1 MNKTR
6 ISLGK
11 IDKIKILNDLE
22 GKLEIMIKMNY
33 TVKYGLLIFA
43 GMAGLFLLMK
53 SLNLEKQTELRFFN
67 IFIIAYFSSRLGKK
81 LTEEKQKSHFVNR
94 LFQVFAANILA
105 VILSIAA
112 IVFFVKVV
120 DPSFEENFQ
129 FWILF
134 SGDSSLTRIAGAL
147 FIEGSACAA
156 IVSLVVMQYFQ
167 FYNPSIKS
175 KSKQASRISKT
186 RKVKRIV

>member
-1 MNKTR
+1 
-6 ISLGK
+6 
-11 IDKIKILNDLE
+11 
-22 GKLEIMIKMNY
+22 
-33 TVKYGLLIFA
+33 
-43 GMAGLFLLMK
+43 
-53 SLNLEKQTELRFFN
+53 
-67 IFIIAYFSSRLGKK
+67 
-81 LTEEKQKSHFVNR
+81 
-94 LFQVFAANILA
+94 LA

-167 FYNPSIKS
+167 FSNPSIKS